1 MRTLILASA
10 LALAFG
16 SAAHAQSF
24 SSLEERMTAKE
35 FREAGLDKL
44 SDEELRALNAWVQRN
59 VRLAEQ
65 GGAAA
70 PAAAAG
76 SAAPTSAQATSD
88 TRGFENA
95 ERTEISSRIL
105 GPFKGW
111 SGKTVFTLENGMVWQ
126 QVEDDR
132 AAFTAESPAVTIS
145 PGTFG
150 SWRLKVEGSNRTT
163 LVKRIK

>member
-16 SAAHAQSF
+16 SAADAQSF

-35 FREAGLDKL
+35 FRDAGLDKL

-70 PAAAAG
+70 APGQAAPAASQVA
-76 SAAPTSAQATSD
+76 SD

-95 ERTEISSRIL
+95 ERTEITSRIL

-132 AAFTAESPAVTIS
+132 ASIVAESPSVTIS

>member
-10 LALAFG
+10 LVLAIG
-16 SAAHAQSF
+16 SSVQAQSF

-44 SDEELRALNAWVQRN
+44 SEEELRALNAWVQRN
-59 VRLAEQ
+59 LRLAEP
-65 GGAAA
+65 GGAMSS
-70 PAAAAG
+70 AAAAG
-76 SAAPTSAQATSD
+76 AAVPPSASASAD
-88 TRGFENA
+88 LRGFENG
-95 ERTEISSRIL
+95 ERTEIKSRIL
-105 GPFKGW
+105 GTFKGW
-111 SGKTVFTLENGMVWQ
+111 SGKTVFALENGMVWQ

-132 AAFTAESPAVTIS
+132 AAMYAENPAVTIF

-163 LVKRIK
+163 LVKRLK

>member
-16 SAAHAQSF
+16 SAADAQSF

-70 PAAAAG
+70 
-76 SAAPTSAQATSD
+76 AAPGQAAPVAAQASAD

-95 ERTEISSRIL
+95 ERTEIASRIL

-132 AAFTAESPAVTIS
+132 ASIVAESPSVTIS